1 MSDRETKTSRRIERR
16 HHKVNGLPPSIV
28 DQINDRLRRGES
40 YESVE
45 AWLEGLG
52 HPVGKSSL
60 HRYHRF
66 LRYGMERIRERTL
79 LAQRIIAEGGVDP
92 SVVQSAGY
100 QVLMQQATEIAM
112 MLELDDADDPE
123 SRAAKI
129 SQITKL
135 MRAMAAMGGT
145 ATELSRRMEE
155 IRRQHAEADRQVE
168 QLAAAGEF
176 TEEQARRVK
185 DIYGIA

>member
-1 MSDRETKTSRRIERR
+1 MSEPTPKSSRRVERR
-16 HHKVNGLPPSIV
+16 HHKVDRLPPSIV

-45 AWLEGLG
+45 AWLDGLG

-60 HRYHRF
+60 HRYHKF

-92 SVVQSAGY
+92 SVVQTAGY
-100 QVLMQQATEIAM
+100 QVLMQQATDVAM
-112 MLELDDADDPE
+112 MLELDDADDAE
-123 SRAAKI
+123 SRAEKI
-129 SQITKL
+129 GQLTKL

-145 ATELSRRMEE
+145 ATELSRRMDE
-155 IRRQHAEADRQVE
+155 IHRQHAEADRQVE
-168 QLAAAGEF
+168 RLAASGEF
-176 TEEQARRVK
+176 TDEQARRIK
-185 DIYGIA
+185 DLYGIA